1 LSSPEGVSI
10 FIGFSSIDD
19 LVSYLYALHQSML
32 IDLQTQFDI
41 LPVSISGSLTQS
53 NADQM
58 QKYFLDQPQKKQGHI
73 RNLNPSKSLESG
85 KNIPRSQ
92 RSVEIIYAKEKKR

>member
-1 LSSPEGVSI
+1 
-10 FIGFSSIDD
+10 
-19 LVSYLYALHQSML
+19 VSYLYALHQSML

-58 QKYFLDQPQKKQGHI
+58 QKYFLDQPQKKQGHQ
-73 RNLNPSKSLESG
+73 LKPYVMCVLVTFHESQQLYQ
-85 KNIPRSQ
+85 K
-92 RSVEIIYAKEKKR
+92 